1 MGCCTSH
8 ILAPRKG
15 GHMILHLYIARRFAL
30 SLGIITVLLLAF
42 ILLLDMIDQTRKF
55 SDIGVSFGQ
64 RLGLTLLNAPA
75 TLNQILPLIMIL
87 GTVALFVALARS
99 SELVVMRA
107 AGRSALRG
115 LAAPILVAFLV
126 GIFAT
131 TTLGPIVA
139 ATSKRYSSLAE
150 TYRSGGVS
158 ALLISENGLWLRQ
171 GGVQGQT
178 VIRAARSNADASV
191 LYDVTFVAYS
201 PQGGPIRRIDAA
213 SATLK
218 DSAWLLRDAKAWPL
232 TAGLNPEASA
242 AIHDFLSIPSTLT
255 LNRIRESLGTP
266 AGVSIWDM
274 TQFIGQLEQAGF
286 SARRHHVWLQS
297 QLARPVFLM
306 GMVLVAAAFT
316 MRHTRI
322 GGTGTAVLA
331 AVLLGFGLYFI
342 RSFAQILGENGQIP
356 VMLAAWAPPV
366 ASILLALGL
375 LLRVE
380 DG

>member
-1 MGCCTSH
+1 
-8 ILAPRKG
+8 
-15 GHMILHLYIARRFAL
+15 MILHLYIARRFAL
-30 SLGIITVLLLAF
+30 SLGTITVLLLAF
-42 ILLLDMIDQTRKF
+42 IVLVDIIDQTRRF
-55 SDIGVSFGQ
+55 SDAGVSFGQ

-87 GTVALFVALARS
+87 ATVALFVTLARS

-107 AGRSALRG
+107 AGRSALRA

-139 ATSKRYSSLAE
+139 ATSKRYSTLTE
-150 TYRSGGVS
+150 TYRSGGAS

-171 GGVQGQT
+171 GGAQGQT

-191 LYDVTFVAYS
+191 LYDVTFVAYA

-213 SATLK
+213 SATLQ
-218 DSAWLLRDAKAWPL
+218 DGAWSLRKAKAWPL
-232 TAGLNPEASA
+232 TTGLNPEGSA
-242 AIHDFLSIPSTLT
+242 AKHDVLSVPSTLT

-274 TQFIGQLEQAGF
+274 AQFIAQLEQAGF
-286 SARRHHVWLQS
+286 SARRHHVWLQT

-316 MRHTRI
+316 MRHTRF

-356 VMLAAWAPPV
+356 VLLAAWAPPV
-366 ASILLALGL
+366 ASFLLALGL